1 MNRSLATTIVGHHYP
16 EETVVAVE
24 PVNAG
29 QRPTAV
35 VRFADRSPVVVQRSE
50 SVEAVR
56 TEAALVRAVCDRTA
70 VPASPVLA
78 TGRHD
83 GRAYAISEH
92 RHGTN
97 LHNTFADSPPT
108 VRRDIA
114 RQFGRY
120 LGRLHAAFVFE
131 GAGELVRATS
141 PAGDE
146 RLVATDSDDHGWLA
160 AYGRRAVERLPP
172 DFDPL
177 RARLSDC
184 LDTATDVEVTPRLF
198 PWDLRPGNALAIDG
212 AVSAVLD
219 WERPMAAPPALALA
233 KTEYLVADWYVDD
246 PAPLREAFREGYES
260 VRPLP
265 TVGPV
270 HRVVAIA
277 DSAVDSRGDVTNP
290 QYPECGRSEAVAF
303 HREALERAL
312 GT

>member
-1 MNRSLATTIVGHHYP
+1 MNRSLATAIVGHHYP
-16 EETVVAVE
+16 GQTVVAVE
-24 PVNAG
+24 PVSAG
-29 QRPTAV
+29 HRPTAV

-70 VPASPVLA
+70 VPVPPVLA

-83 GRAYAISEH
+83 GRAYAIREH
-92 RHGTN
+92 RHGTD
-97 LHNTFADSPPT
+97 LHNTFA
-108 VRRDIA
+108 
-114 RQFGRY
+114 
-120 LGRLHAAFVFE
+120 
-131 GAGELVRATS
+131 
-141 PAGDE
+141 
-146 RLVATDSDDHGWLA
+146 DSDDHGWLA

-246 PAPLREAFREGYES
+246 PAPLHETFREGYES

-290 QYPECGRSEAVAF
+290 QYPDCGRSEAVAF